1 MTYEW
6 YNLNKNF
13 KHHYY
18 NFYDKSDN
26 IFDKACMVIVRMLSV
41 EDRSIDFFPCF

>member
-26 IFDKACMVIVRMLSV
+26 IFDKAWS
-41 EDRSIDFFPCF
+41 